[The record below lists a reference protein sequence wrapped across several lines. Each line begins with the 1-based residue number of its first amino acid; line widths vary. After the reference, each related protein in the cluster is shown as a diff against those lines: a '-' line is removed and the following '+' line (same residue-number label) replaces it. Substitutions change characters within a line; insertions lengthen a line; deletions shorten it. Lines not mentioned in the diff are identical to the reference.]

1 MQALIDNG
9 LGFLSGDAALISTL
23 RLVAIVVVGM
33 LVYWFANRAVVALR
47 ARITAKLSDA
57 EQIRRAETLG
67 RVLRYVISVAI
78 VLIVTLLILNQ
89 FGISIAPILGAAGVV
104 GIAIGFGAQSLVRD
118 YFNGIFLLLENQIA
132 KGDVV
137 TIVDKTG
144 VVEDVT
150 LRYVQLRDYEGSVH
164 YIPNGLITT
173 VTNMSRGF
181 AYAVVD
187 IGVAY
192 RENVDR
198 VMQVIEDEGSKLRD
212 DPVFGERVIEPFEL
226 AGVDSLGDSA
236 VVIRGRFRVQPLQ
249 QWSVR
254 REFLRRVKLRFDADG
269 IEIPF
274 PHLTI
279 YQGQA

>member
-23 RLVAIVVVGM
+23 RVFAIVVVGM

-47 ARITAKLSDA
+47 ARITAKLGDA

-78 VLIVTLLILNQ
+78 VLIVILLILNQ

-192 RENVDR
+192 RENVDQ
-198 VMQVIEDEGSKLRD
+198 VMQVIEDEGRKLRD
-212 DPVFGERVIEPFEL
+212 DPVFGERVLEPLEL

>member
-23 RLVAIVVVGM
+23 RVVAIVVVGM
-33 LVYWFANRAVVALR
+33 LVYWFANRTVVALR

-192 RENVDR
+192 RENVDQ
-198 VMQVIEDEGSKLRD
+198 VMQVIEDEGRKLRD

>member
-23 RLVAIVVVGM
+23 RVFAIVVVGM

-78 VLIVTLLILNQ
+78 VLIVILLILNQ

-164 YIPNGLITT
+164 YIPNGLIKT

-192 RENVDR
+192 RENVDQ
-198 VMQVIEDEGSKLRD
+198 VMQVIEDEGRKLRD
-212 DPVFGERVIEPFEL
+212 DPVFGERVLEPLEL

>member
-9 LGFLSGDAALISTL
+9 LGFLSGHAALISTL
-23 RLVAIVVVGM
+23 RVVAIVVVGM

-47 ARITAKLSDA
+47 ARITTKLTDA

-78 VLIVTLLILNQ
+78 VLIATLLILNQ

-137 TIVDKTG
+137 TIVEKTG

-187 IGVAY
+187 IGIAY
-192 RENVDR
+192 RENVDQ
-198 VMQVIEDEGSKLRD
+198 VMRVIEDEGQKLRD
-212 DPVFGERVIEPFEL
+212 DPNFSGRVLEPLEL

-236 VVIRGRFRVQPLQ
+236 VVIRARLRVQPLQ
-249 QWSVR
+249 QWAIR

>member
-23 RLVAIVVVGM
+23 RVFAIVVVGM

-78 VLIVTLLILNQ
+78 VLIVILLILNQ

-192 RENVDR
+192 RENVDQ
-198 VMQVIEDEGSKLRD
+198 VMQVIEDEGRKLRD
-212 DPVFGERVIEPFEL
+212 DPVFGERVLEPLEL

>member
-23 RLVAIVVVGM
+23 RVVAIVVVGM

-47 ARITAKLSDA
+47 ARITTKLTDA

-78 VLIVTLLILNQ
+78 VLIATLLILNQ

-137 TIVDKTG
+137 TIVEKTG

-187 IGVAY
+187 IGIAY
-192 RENVDR
+192 RENVDQ
-198 VMQVIEDEGSKLRD
+198 VMRVIEDEGQKLRD
-212 DPVFGERVIEPFEL
+212 DPNFSGRVLEPLEL

-236 VVIRGRFRVQPLQ
+236 VVIRARLRVQPLQ
-249 QWSVR
+249 QWAIR

>member
-33 LVYWFANRAVVALR
+33 LVYWFANRAIVALR

-192 RENVDR
+192 RENVVQ
-198 VMQVIEDEGSKLRD
+198 VMRVIEDEGSKLRD

>member
-23 RLVAIVVVGM
+23 RVFAIVVVGM
-33 LVYWFANRAVVALR
+33 LVYWFANRTVVALR

-78 VLIVTLLILNQ
+78 VLIATLLILNQ

-192 RENVDR
+192 RENVDQ
-198 VMQVIEDEGSKLRD
+198 VMQVIEDEGRKLRD
-212 DPVFGERVIEPFEL
+212 DPVFGERVLEPLEL

>member
-23 RLVAIVVVGM
+23 RVVAIVVVGM
-33 LVYWFANRAVVALR
+33 LVYWFANRTVVALR

-192 RENVDR
+192 RENVDQ

>member
-33 LVYWFANRAVVALR
+33 LVYWFANRAIVALR

-192 RENVDR
+192 RENVDQ

>member
-23 RLVAIVVVGM
+23 RVFAIVVVGM

-78 VLIVTLLILNQ
+78 VLIVILLILNQ

-192 RENVDR
+192 RENVDQ
-198 VMQVIEDEGSKLRD
+198 VMQVIEDEGRKLRD
-212 DPVFGERVIEPFEL
+212 DPVFGERVLEPLEL

-236 VVIRGRFRVQPLQ
+236 VVIRGRFRVKPLQ

>member
-23 RLVAIVVVGM
+23 RVFAIVVVGM

-78 VLIVTLLILNQ
+78 VLIVILLILNQ

-192 RENVDR
+192 RENVDQ
-198 VMQVIEDEGSKLRD
+198 VMQVIEDEGRKLRD

>member
-1 MQALIDNG
+1 MEALIDNG

-23 RLVAIVVVGM
+23 RVVAIVVVGM

-47 ARITAKLSDA
+47 ARITTKLTDA

-78 VLIVTLLILNQ
+78 VLIATLLILNQ

-137 TIVDKTG
+137 TIVEKTG

-187 IGVAY
+187 IGIAY
-192 RENVDR
+192 RENVDQ
-198 VMQVIEDEGSKLRD
+198 VMRVIEDEGQKLRD
-212 DPVFGERVIEPFEL
+212 DPNFSGRVLEPLEL

-236 VVIRGRFRVQPLQ
+236 VVIRARLRVQPLQ
-249 QWSVR
+249 QWAIR

>member
-23 RLVAIVVVGM
+23 RVVAIVVVGV

-47 ARITAKLSDA
+47 ARITTKLTDA

-78 VLIVTLLILNQ
+78 VLIATLLILNQ

-137 TIVDKTG
+137 TIVEKTG

-187 IGVAY
+187 IGIAY
-192 RENVDR
+192 RENVDQ
-198 VMQVIEDEGSKLRD
+198 VMRVIEDEGQKLRD
-212 DPVFGERVIEPFEL
+212 DPNFSGRVLEPLEL

-236 VVIRGRFRVQPLQ
+236 VVIRARLRVQPLQ
-249 QWSVR
+249 QWAIR

>member
-23 RLVAIVVVGM
+23 RVVAIVVVGM
-33 LVYWFANRAVVALR
+33 LVYWFANRTVVALR

-187 IGVAY
+187 IGV
-192 RENVDR
+192 
-198 VMQVIEDEGSKLRD
+198 
-212 DPVFGERVIEPFEL
+212 
-226 AGVDSLGDSA
+226 
-236 VVIRGRFRVQPLQ
+236 
-249 QWSVR
+249 
-254 REFLRRVKLRFDADG
+254 
-269 IEIPF
+269 
-274 PHLTI
+274 
-279 YQGQA
+279 

>member
-33 LVYWFANRAVVALR
+33 LVYWFANRAIVALR

-192 RENVDR
+192 RENVDQ
-198 VMQVIEDEGSKLRD
+198 VMRVIEDEGSKLRD